1 MPDDTGDP
9 KSAAT
14 EDSSPPEPV
23 APAEEKIQ
31 PKPPPQPPIAKKA
44 WGAPLMRFDQAWT
57 RLESR
62 LCGWVLV
69 TEIAALCLWIA
80 LKGLSAEYQV
90 AGSGEKNVSGLV
102 FRALLTSVAFG
113 LAAHFASR
121 PKVAEGHAGFPA
133 AQKRHRVVVTSSV
146 FLGLL
151 LGRLWANAGVEYFS
165 NLLNWMQNA
174 SSLMLIGG
182 LRGVVTRLTLW
193 LALLGGSIATAKG
206 KHINIDVVMRFLT
219 PRMRIPV
226 AVLGWLAAALMCIS
240 GAWGF
245 VDHIGI
251 ALFHMKPSEACKD
264 DPTKDCRVPAS
275 EKLGNIAH
283 EMGNDLFLV
292 GRQMSLD
299 VGTLPRV
306 IFGTKYNEYFTAG
319 EWNTWVQGADWAAH
333 FPPEAVAGLLT
344 PPDRAADKHS
354 PAVSIP
360 GGEEARG
367 LLIKDADFVFPF
379 GLLMIA
385 LRFILRAVLVLAGHI
400 RVDPDLAHEEDE
412 VEESHPDS
420 EAELHAATKRSG

>member
-1 MPDDTGDP
+1 MPEETGDP
-9 KSAAT
+9 
-14 EDSSPPEPV
+14 
-23 APAEEKIQ
+23 Q
-31 PKPPPQPPIAKKA
+31 PKPKPDPPIAKKA
-44 WGAPLMRFDQAWT
+44 WGQPLMRMDQAWT

-62 LCGWVLV
+62 LCAWLLV
-69 TEIAALCLWIA
+69 AEIAALCLWIA
-80 LKGLSAEYQV
+80 LKGLSAEYQT
-90 AGSGEKNVSGLV
+90 AGTGEKNVSGLV
-102 FRALLTSVAFG
+102 FRSLLTAVALG
-113 LAAHFASR
+113 LGAHFATR
-121 PKVAEGHAGFPA
+121 PKVAEGHKDFPA
-133 AQKRHRVVVTSSV
+133 TQKRHRIVVTSSV
-146 FLGLL
+146 FAGLI

-174 SSLMLIGG
+174 SLLMLIGG

-219 PRMRIPV
+219 PKMRIPV
-226 AVLGWLAAALMCIS
+226 AVLGWVAAAVMCLS

-264 DPTKDCRVPAS
+264 DPAVECRVPAS
-275 EKLGNIAH
+275 EKLGHIAH
-283 EMGNDLFLV
+283 EMGTDLFLV
-292 GRQMSLD
+292 GRQLSLD
-299 VGTLPRV
+299 VRTLPRV
-306 IFGTKYNEYFTAG
+306 VFGTKYSEYFTAG
-319 EWNTWVQGADWAAH
+319 DWNTWVKGADWSAH

-344 PPDRAADKHS
+344 PEERASDKHL

-385 LRFILRAVLVLAGHI
+385 LRFLLRAVLVLAGHI

-412 VEESHPDS
+412 VEEAHPES
-420 EAELHAATKRSG
+420 AAELKASGERRA

>member
-9 KSAAT
+9 KSAA
-14 EDSSPPEPV
+14 PEES
-23 APAEEKIQ
+23 AP
-31 PKPPPQPPIAKKA
+31 PKPAPPIAKQA

-62 LCGWVLV
+62 LCAWVLV
-69 TEIAALCLWIA
+69 TEIVALCLWIA
-80 LKGLSAEYQV
+80 LKGLSAEYQT
-90 AGSGEKNVSGLV
+90 AGAGEKNVSGLV
-102 FRALLTSVAFG
+102 FRALITAVALG
-113 LAAHFASR
+113 LGAHFVTR
-121 PKVAEGHAGFPA
+121 PKVGEDDKGFPA
-133 AQKRHRVVVTSSV
+133 AQKRHRVVVTASV
-146 FLGLL
+146 FAGLL
-151 LGRLWANAGVEYFS
+151 LGRVWANAGVEYFS

-174 SSLMLIGG
+174 SLLMLIGG

-226 AVLGWLAAALMCIS
+226 AVLGWVAAAVVCIS

-275 EKLGNIAH
+275 EKLGHIAH
-283 EMGNDLFLV
+283 EMSTDLFMV

-299 VGTLPRV
+299 VRTLPRV
-306 IFGTKYNEYFTAG
+306 VLGTKYNEYLTGA
-319 EWNTWVQGADWAAH
+319 EWNAWVKDADWSAH
-333 FPPEAVAGLLT
+333 FPPEAATGLLT
-344 PPDRAADKHS
+344 PDDRANDKHV

-385 LRFILRAVLVLAGHI
+385 MRFLLRSLLVLTGYI

-420 EAELHAATKRSG
+420 EAELRAVSKGGGS

>member
-31 PKPPPQPPIAKKA
+31 PKPPPPPPIAKKA

-62 LCGWVLV
+62 LCAWVLV
-69 TEIAALCLWIA
+69 TEILALCLWIS
-80 LKGLSAEYQV
+80 LKGLSAEYQT
-90 AGSGEKNVSGLV
+90 GSGERNVSGLV
-102 FRALLTSVAFG
+102 FRALLTAVLLG
-113 LAAHFASR
+113 LGANLLTR
-121 PKVAEGHAGFPA
+121 PKVGEAHKDFQAAE
-133 AQKRHRVVVTSSV
+133 KRRRVAVTSSV
-146 FLGLL
+146 FVGLL

>member
-1 MPDDTGDP
+1 MPEETGDP
-9 KSAAT
+9 KT
-14 EDSSPPEPV
+14 EGTTGDVP
-23 APAEEKIQ
+23 Q
-31 PKPPPQPPIAKKA
+31 PKVVPPPPIAKQA
-44 WGAPLMRFDQAWT
+44 WGEPLMRFDQAWT

-62 LCGWVLV
+62 LCAWVLV
-69 TEIAALCLWIA
+69 TEIAALCLWIS
-80 LKGLSAEYQV
+80 LKGLSAEYQT
-90 AGSGEKNVSGLV
+90 AGGERGNVSGLV
-102 FRALLTSVAFG
+102 FRALLTSVVFG
-113 LAAHFASR
+113 LGSHFVTR
-121 PKVAEGHAGFPA
+121 PKVDEAHKDFAAAE
-133 AQKRHRVVVTSSV
+133 QRHRMVVTSSIFV
-146 FLGLL
+146 GLIV
-151 LGRLWANAGVEYFS
+151 GRLWANAGVEYFS

-174 SSLMLIGG
+174 SLLMLIGG

-206 KHINIDVVMRFLT
+206 KHINIDVVMRFLS

-226 AVLGWLAAALMCIS
+226 AVLGWTTAAVVCIA

-264 DPTKDCRVPAS
+264 DPTKDCPVPEG

-283 EMGNDLFLV
+283 EMSNDLFLV
-292 GRQMSLD
+292 GRQLSLD
-299 VGTLPRV
+299 VHTLPHV
-306 IFGTKYNEYFTAG
+306 VLGAKYSDYFTAG
-319 EWNTWVQGADWAAH
+319 EWNTWIKDANWSAH
-333 FPPEAVAGLLT
+333 YPAESVKGLLT
-344 PPDRAADKHS
+344 PEDRAADKHL

-385 LRFILRAVLVLAGHI
+385 LRFLLRVVLVLAGHI

-412 VEESHPDS
+412 VEESHPES
-420 EAELHAATKRSG
+420 EAALRAVDEGEA